1 MVFLNTTITLWHPH
15 SYIFLHSE
23 YMDITD
29 GNGNRVGLTYE
40 YGIPFN
46 AQGFEKVSFGN
57 SGNITVDIYLK
68 RSVSYLELQF
78 GILKGFQYGKPFSHA
93 VKFIIFLPH
102 LRIFLTRTLFTERQ
116 LASVDTFCCDKTRRW
131 QLKTD
136 KRNEADLQTDLKTFY
151 YCTLYLLFTAQ
162 RRNSTWLSQGWIAW
176 RFLKH

>member
-1 MVFLNTTITLWHPH
+1 
-15 SYIFLHSE
+15 
-23 YMDITD
+23 MDITD
-29 GNGNRVGLTYE
+29 GNGNRVGLAYE

-46 AQGFEKVSFGN
+46 AQGFEEVSFGN

-102 LRIFLTRTLFTERQ
+102 LCIFLTRTLFTERQ

-151 YCTLYLLFTAQ
+151 YCTLYLLFTTQ

-176 RFLKH
+176 RFLKHSRN